1 MNFTTVDMVL
11 LCGIVMI
18 GWWMMVQSPLYGI
31 DSLSVDRARANTDD
45 SLSVL
50 RAVSRRQFENET
62 ESISDKKDKA
72 FNVAV
77 TSADEAT
84 DAAELIL
91 QSQIGELENQVRRLD
106 NLRQSVDSI
115 DSGDLTEF
123 KSELTTMIEIFTD
136 VSSRISTSTIS
147 VQTKLLE
154 VESMLN
160 DIAQEA
166 ESTGEL
172 AENAASVVGL
182 A

>member
-1 MNFTTVDMVL
+1 MIL

-18 GWWMMVQSPLYGI
+18 GWWMMFQSPLYGL
-31 DSLSVDRARANTDD
+31 DSLSVDRARANTDE

-50 RAVSRRQFENET
+50 RAVSRRQFDDEP

-72 FNVAV
+72 FNIAV

-84 DAAELIL
+84 DAAEQIL
-91 QSQIGELENQVRRLD
+91 QSQIDELENQVRRLD

-115 DSGDLTEF
+115 DSSEIAEL
-123 KSELTTMIEIFTD
+123 KSELVTMIEIFTD
-136 VSSRISTSTIS
+136 VSTRISTSTQS
-147 VQTKLLE
+147 VQHKLLE

-160 DIAQEA
+160 EIALEA